1 MERFH
6 IIDDSAVIVRVGNI
20 YKQVRAYR
28 RGTNVYANVRGGY
41 VRLLRGSGTSVPSI
55 TWDGID
61 AENVRW
67 HGPANEPKYV
77 GAPA

>member
-6 IIDDSAVIVRVGNI
+6 KIDDSAVIIRVGNI
-20 YKQVRAYR
+20 YKQVSAYR

-55 TWDGID
+55 SWDGIE
-61 AENVRW
+61 AEGVEW
-67 HGPANEPKYV
+67 FGPAKEPVYIGE
-77 GAPA
+77 GA

>member
-6 IIDDSAVIVRVGNI
+6 IIEDSAVIVRVGNI

-28 RGTNVYANVRGGY
+28 RADKVYANLRGGY

-55 TWDGID
+55 TWDDIE
-61 AENVRW
+61 AEGVAW
-67 HGPANEPKYV
+67 AGAAQEPRYV
-77 GAPA
+77 G

>member
-6 IIDDSAVIVRVGNI
+6 VIEDSAVIVRVGNV
-20 YKQVRAYR
+20 YKQVRAFR

-55 TWDGID
+55 SWDGIE
-61 AENVRW
+61 AEGVEWTGVRS
-67 HGPANEPKYV
+67 EPVYV
-77 GAPA
+77 GGAA

>member
-28 RGTNVYANVRGGY
+28 RGTSVYANVRGGY
-41 VRLLRGSGTSVPSI
+41 VRLLRGSGTSVPGIS
-55 TWDGID
+55 WDGIEAD
-61 AENVRW
+61 GVRYD
-67 HGPANEPKYV
+67 GPAQEPKYV
-77 GAPA
+77 GAAQ